1 VRERPVRGKRGFAI
15 RGLQSAIYQELT
27 MSADPQA
34 AHEPHPWLDLTP
46 DDVLD
51 RLVHELYTPVSA
63 LGSEVDRLASGTFE
77 DDDLIPL
84 LHQIR
89 ENLNALGRLV
99 VTLKRYT
106 SERQS
111 LSAEDASAEQN
122 G

>member
-1 VRERPVRGKRGFAI
+1 
-15 RGLQSAIYQELT
+15 

-34 AHEPHPWLDLTP
+34 THEPHPWLDLTP

-106 SERQS
+106 SERHS
-111 LSAEDASAEQN
+111 LSAEDAGAEQN